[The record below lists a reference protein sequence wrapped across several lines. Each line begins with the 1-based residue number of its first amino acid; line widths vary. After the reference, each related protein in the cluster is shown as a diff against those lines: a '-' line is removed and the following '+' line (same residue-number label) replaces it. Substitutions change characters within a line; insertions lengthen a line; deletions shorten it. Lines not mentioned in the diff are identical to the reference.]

1 MAGQAMVE
9 LALVLPVL
17 ALLAIGTVNLS
28 AMYRAWQAA
37 DTAAAE
43 GARYAA
49 QDPGAT
55 ADEVSSYAL
64 SAVGGQGLSVTVE
77 DDTASESTATMRVTT
92 VEGDELTAQATVRHH
107 TRRVTAAKD
116 VELLGGW
123 ATWRASATHAGSSSE
138 VVP

>member
-49 QDPGAT
+49 FVERWIPLEEGYFAKYAIPQS
-55 ADEVSSYAL
+55 ADL
-64 SAVGGQGLSVTVE
+64 IL
-77 DDTASESTATMRVTT
+77 DTEKGMI
-92 VEGDELTAQATVRHH
+92 
-107 TRRVTAAKD
+107 
-116 VELLGGW
+116 
-123 ATWRASATHAGSSSE
+123 
-138 VVP
+138 VP